1 LTFSRCWEW
10 PNFGQMRNILLSED
24 RPFHGVLP
32 KIFTILRWI
41 WAGFEIPLLIECTKY
56 QILSEVERVKDDT
69 WLSLNGKKG
78 ENPITLLGCVNFD
91 RSLKI
96 S

>member
-1 LTFSRCWEW
+1 
-10 PNFGQMRNILLSED
+10 
-24 RPFHGVLP
+24 
-32 KIFTILRWI
+32 
-41 WAGFEIPLLIECTKY
+41 
-56 QILSEVERVKDDT
+56 LSEVERVKDDT